1 MKCLG
6 ISNVVF
12 PQVDKKKMITYMMF
26 SLCSMFSSTFPGC
39 LEKHSVGHGISIQ
52 IPLVEI
58 PLVGFIKCPPKK
70 HVFLCSFGH
79 SLLATKW
86 NKNHIGTSRWVKPT
100 SFVTQNSDHKTSD
113 SDPLL
118 ADV

>member
-1 MKCLG
+1 
-6 ISNVVF
+6 
-12 PQVDKKKMITYMMF
+12 
-26 SLCSMFSSTFPGC
+26 MFSSTFPGC

-52 IPLVEI
+52 IPLV
-58 PLVGFIKCPPKK
+58 GFSKCPPKK
-70 HVFLCSFGH
+70 HVFLYSFGH
-79 SLLATKW
+79 PLLATKW

-113 SDPLL
+113 LDPLL